1 MKKRADKPKK
11 GKTSR
16 LFRGKAPHLSTSKT
30 NALSLPQ
37 EFNPTTAGG
46 ESGKKIATAHSRK
59 CGTTFPQKNSLKHP
73 PTAKRVRRK
82 KEKV

>member
-1 MKKRADKPKK
+1 MKKGAGKPEK
-11 GKTSR
+11 GKACR

-46 ESGKKIATAHSRK
+46 ESGKILRQHTRASAAQPFRKKI
-59 CGTTFPQKNSLKHP
+59 LKHP
-73 PTAKRVRRK
+73 PTAKSVRR
-82 KEKV
+82 ERRKV